1 MDWKGN
7 SSKIP
12 LNVYVSLAVVEC
24 VCYCVPS
31 CSGVCATVSLV
42 VV

>member
-12 LNVYVSLAVVEC
+12 LNVYVSLVVVEC
-24 VCYCVPS
+24 V
-31 CSGVCATVSLV
+31 TVSLV
-42 VV
+42 VVECVLLCP